1 MTVFDNGEDLL
12 NEIKEKWNKNLR
24 STRIWGIIAAI
35 LMIVI
40 GVLCMFNP
48 ITTTYFVEA
57 MASVALLLFGIWE
70 VVRYAQRPVFLR
82 TGVSLA
88 SGILNILLGLMLI
101 TSPAEEM
108 LAFFGFLFGLNLMML
123 GFEQVT
129 STGRLHAIGVLN
141 TGWLTAE
148 GILNIIVGVFLLSM
162 PMASIAAVSVVLA
175 IYLVFGGIDLLIM
188 CINAKNLEA

>member
-1 MTVFDNGEDLL
+1 MKTYNDGEELIS
-12 NEIKEKWNKNLR
+12 EIKEKWNKNLR
-24 STRIWGIIAAI
+24 STRVWGIIAAI

-40 GVLCMFNP
+40 GVMCMFNP
-48 ITTTYFVEA
+48 VTTTYFVEVL
-57 MASVALLLFGIWE
+57 ASVALLAFGIWE
-70 VVRYAQRPVFLR
+70 VARYTQRPVFLR
-82 TGVSLA
+82 TGASLA
-88 SGILNILLGLMLI
+88 SGILNILLALMLI
-101 TSPAEEM
+101 TSPAEDT
-108 LAFFGFLFGLNLMML
+108 LAFFGFLFGLDLMML

-148 GILNIIVGVFLLSM
+148 GILNIIVGAFLLMM